1 MKRSNIIHLPL
12 NLLIMTA
19 LAISGCATSGPKEA
33 AKLASEVEDSR
44 RALQVTEEQIRATM
58 NTANALG
65 QKEGPNLQS
74 DFKRLNQELKQSNE
88 KLDDFRKSVASMQ
101 KVSNTFFSGWTAELD
116 KYETDEFRKHSEVR
130 LEETRGRYDRVLTS
144 MQQADEKF
152 QPFFAKLHDLT
163 LYLNHNLNPEGVAA
177 IKASVDSLNA
187 DAEHLYTLIGT
198 AVHEADGFAV
208 SME

>member
-1 MKRSNIIHLPL
+1 MKRSNVIHVPL
-12 NLLIMTA
+12 NLLMLTA
-19 LAISGCATSGPKEA
+19 LAMSGCATSGPKEA
-33 AKLASEVEDSR
+33 ANLASQVEDSR
-44 RALQVTEEQIRATM
+44 RALQVTEEQIRTTM

-65 QKEGPNLQS
+65 QKEGPNLQT

-88 KLDDFRKSVASMQ
+88 KLDEFRKRITSLD
-101 KVSNTFFSGWTAELD
+101 KVGNAFFTRWTAELD
-116 KYETDEFRKHSEVR
+116 KYETEEFRTHSEVR
-130 LEETRGRYDRVLTS
+130 LEETRGRYTKVLTS

-163 LYLNHNLNPEGVAA
+163 LYLNHNLNAGGVAA
-177 IKASVDSLNA
+177 IKASVDLLNA

-198 AVHEADGFAV
+198 AIHEADGFTV